1 MSRRIFAIGFAIAL
15 LAAFNVSARADESND
30 ALARGHEAFQHGQ
43 YERALFEYRAALQW
57 PGAHEARAHF
67 NIGVCHYRL
76 GRRREAVA
84 AYRTAIKLRNNQYPA
99 ASYALG
105 IALQDAQED
114 RAARAAFAQA
124 VQASGGKHAA
134 ALFELGLAA
143 QRDGDDQAATEY
155 YQQAIAQDRLPAGH
169 NNLGVILAQ
178 RGQLDEAM
186 REFAAALT
194 RSRGQF
200 AEARDNLALC
210 RQLQATASAQM
221 IAQLKLS
228 GAAATIRSE

>member
-1 MSRRIFAIGFAIAL
+1 MFKQISAIAL
-15 LAAFNVSARADESND
+15 AITLLAFSVSARADEIND
-30 ALARGHEAFQHGQ
+30 ALARGHEAFQRSQ

-76 GRRREAVA
+76 NHLREAIA
-84 AYRTAIKLRNNQYPA
+84 EYRTAIKLRNNQYPA

-105 IALQDAQED
+105 IALQDTRED
-114 RAARAAFAQA
+114 RAAQQAFAQA
-124 VQASGGKHAA
+124 VKASGGKHAA
-134 ALFELGLAA
+134 ALFELGLAE
-143 QRDGDDQAATEY
+143 QRAGNDQAAAGY

-178 RGQLDEAM
+178 RGYLDEAM
-186 REFAAALT
+186 REFETALG

-200 AEARDNLALC
+200 AEARANLALC
-210 RQLQATASAQM
+210 HQLRAHGSTQM

-228 GAAATIRSE
+228 SSGAALRSE